1 MDTFTHTLLALFCMI
16 FCWFWGR
23 HLSTKN
29 IISHLLDTL
38 ERDGYIKT
46 KIDSDGDK
54 CLIKFEE
61 MNK

>member
-1 MDTFTHTLLALFCMI
+1 MI
-16 FCWFWGR
+16 LCWVWGR